1 MPVPSPLAQITLRP
15 LDWYAER
22 RIELLLGQRAV
33 RLDSSAHAVELEQG
47 EVLEYDRLLLATGS
61 SVRRFRAIED
71 GPVPCYY
78 LRTLSDASNLR
89 RQLIPKR
96 RIVLLGGAIARGCD
110 VSVVELAPRIMSR
123 AVNCDVS
130 DYLEQYHRSKG
141 VRILLS
147 SQAMSQAKE
156 GSPGLLMKNGTVL
169 PADAVVIGIGVVPNT
184 ELAVSGRLHCD
195 DGIIV
200 DEFGL
205 TSDPD
210 IFASGDAVRYPD
222 AFFGRRVRSENW
234 MHAQNQSVVVAKNM
248 LGGHEPYRQ
257 LPSMWSDQYDL
268 KIQTSGYCETSETVT
283 RGDRTRNKF
292 MLVHVA
298 DGRLVGATGINMAR
312 DMRHTQRLIESR
324 ARIDTDRLS
333 DPALNL
339 SKLSVE

>member
-1 MPVPSPLAQITLRP
+1 
-15 LDWYAER
+15 
-22 RIELLLGQRAV
+22 
-33 RLDSSAHAVELEQG
+33 LEQG
-47 EVLEYDRLLLATGS
+47 EVLGYDRLLLATGS

-96 RIVLLGGAIARGCD
+96 RIVLLGGGVIGMEVAASAIARG
-110 VSVVELAPRIMSR
+110 
-123 AVNCDVS
+123 CDVS

-184 ELAVSGRLHCD
+184 ELAVSGGLHCD

-222 AFFGRRVRSENW
+222 AFFGRRLRAENW

-248 LGGHEPYRQ
+248 LGGREPYRQ
-257 LPSMWSDQYDL
+257 VPSMWSDQYDL
-268 KIQTSGYCETSETVT
+268 KIQTSGSCETSETVT

-292 MLVHVA
+292 MLVHVT

-324 ARIDTDRLS
+324 ARIDADKLS